1 VARQFFL
8 RQQNSQAAEKNRGPS
23 WRRGRTVALLKSKPT
38 TQGGELRETKE
49 PANKNHGNSVAGWRN
64 SRENQPPDSGACGRN
79 LSRRASNPNTQ
90 KEKPT
95 TAAAQGVGTRRR
107 RFGREQEHERR
118 RASEENEK
126 TKKQTGGAF
135 SRGKARHERR
145 RLGFARKD
153 EMPTAAR
160 RGDGRRTLARSCGR
174 ENRSSDSTKTAAK
187 GELGTRLWR
196 RDLGETRLTTLAH
209 EE

>member
-90 KEKPT
+90 KEKST

-107 RFGREQEHERR
+107 RFGREQEHGRR

-126 TKKQTGGAF
+126 TKKQTERRAVSPGETTRTAAPLNEETKRKNSGGAL
-135 SRGKARHERR
+135 
-145 RLGFARKD
+145 LGRSQTLTLFQQQTNRAG
-153 EMPTAAR
+153 PSA
-160 RGDGRRTLARSCGR
+160 GRP
-174 ENRSSDSTKTAAK
+174 K
-187 GELGTRLWR
+187 
-196 RDLGETRLTTLAH
+196 H
-209 EE
+209 